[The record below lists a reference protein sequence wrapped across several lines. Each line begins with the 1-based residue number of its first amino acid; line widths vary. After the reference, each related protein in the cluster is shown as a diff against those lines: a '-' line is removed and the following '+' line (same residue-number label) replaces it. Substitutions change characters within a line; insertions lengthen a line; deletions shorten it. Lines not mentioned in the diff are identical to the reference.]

1 MANSKYD
8 WSTGAYEEVF
18 TAHPEWRGKTFAN
31 FNFELPA
38 HAHGQMDAVRCTYE
52 YEDFL
57 SRFLEGVE
65 VDEAAYPD
73 GVEVLCPIQTWSD
86 DFSMA
91 VAGIPSM
98 VNEFSGGE
106 FMETHYHS
114 QFDNDNVYQEP
125 VYRFH
130 HVLYGR
136 LVMAFDRLLLPPMNF
151 ERLIRAVTDSDDVGI
166 RRKAEADIWEMKR
179 ALKKAKEVSRV
190 LYRRITELNRDY
202 AALLA
207 QGDMDAADRMF
218 ECYGDMQERLLY
230 IFRKEQDYFVRLNW
244 HDEVLFPQEAVQDNL
259 RALYKA
265 LRHAWEGNARAALED
280 IYGIDNNRYAFL
292 FDEQVFNYFTQYVL
306 NQPGNRLKW
315 GAGRIVHHENLFQLV
330 RSLKE
335 KLEEGREKAVDL
347 TPEYLELKR
356 VTENQT
362 ACYRD
367 DIRYMTESIKKLTA
381 WMQECLTM

>member
-1 MANSKYD
+1 MR
-8 WSTGAYEEVF
+8 WT
-18 TAHPEWRGKTFAN
+18 R
-31 FNFELPA
+31 
-38 HAHGQMDAVRCTYE
+38 R
-52 YEDFL
+52 
-57 SRFLEGVE
+57 
-65 VDEAAYPD
+65 AYPD

-125 VYRFH
+125 VYLFH

-218 ECYGDMQERLLY
+218 ERYGDMQERLLY

-244 HDEVLFPQEAVQDNL
+244 HDEVLFPQEAC
-259 RALYKA
+259 RTIC
-265 LRHAWEGNARAALED
+265 ARS
-280 IYGIDNNRYAFL
+280 
-292 FDEQVFNYFTQYVL
+292 T
-306 NQPGNRLKW
+306 RLC
-315 GAGRIVHHENLFQLV
+315 GTP
-330 RSLKE
+330 
-335 KLEEGREKAVDL
+335 GREMRGRPWRTSTASTTTATPSSL
-347 TPEYLELKR
+347 TSRCSTISPS
-356 VTENQT
+356 T
-362 ACYRD
+362 C
-367 DIRYMTESIKKLTA
+367 
-381 WMQECLTM
+381 